1 MQEYGDLEVANGYL
15 GDPEGL
21 NEVFDRQGY
30 LFFRGVLD
38 ADEIGA
44 VRSDFMAELGLQG
57 FVAPGASRPVWTGKD
72 LEELDDDRLYALD
85 YYPKLLDTDTTRTF
99 TESVF
104 GDPVFM
110 FRSCTIRYTM
120 PDDAKHGSPPH
131 QDHFYIR
138 HTPDFRTLWIPLMDV
153 DRPIGGLAVAEGSHK
168 RGLREHAELDVYSYV
183 IKGRKQK
190 GVVQETISEPWL
202 TTTYAPGD
210 VIVFHSQMLHWA
222 LPNTSDV
229 IRLSIDVRCQPASSP
244 RSWQSESTLMEQ
256 RRLRADAHEIAKAEG
271 ADKEL
276 FEALIIEMMANGV
289 PAERGPIRELMAE
302 LSGGRQP
309 VH

>member
-44 VRSDFMAELGLQG
+44 VRSDFMAELGRQG
-57 FVAPGASRPVWTGKD
+57 FVASGASRPVWTGKD

-99 TESVF
+99 TERLF
-104 GDPVFM
+104 GGPVFM
-110 FRSCTIRYTM
+110 FRACTIRYTM
-120 PDDAKHGSPPH
+120 PDDTKHGSPPH

-153 DRPIGGLAVAEGSHK
+153 DRSVGGLAVAEGSHK

-183 IKGRKQK
+183 LRGPQAKGRR
-190 GVVQETISEPWL
+190 T
-202 TTTYAPGD
+202 GD
-210 VIVFHSQMLHWA
+210 HIRALADDDLRARGCRRLSQPDAALGPAKHVGRHTPVDRRA
-222 LPNTSDV
+222 LP
-229 IRLSIDVRCQPASSP
+229 ASLVSSLVAVGVDSHGAASP
-244 RSWQSESTLMEQ
+244 QG
-256 RRLRADAHEIAKAEG
+256 RRARDREG
-271 ADKEL
+271 
-276 FEALIIEMMANGV
+276 
-289 PAERGPIRELMAE
+289 
-302 LSGGRQP
+302 
-309 VH
+309 

>member
-1 MQEYGDLEVANGYL
+1 MTEYSELEVANDYL
-15 GDPEGL
+15 DDPEGL
-21 NEVFDRQGY
+21 NEAFERQGY

-38 ADEIGA
+38 TDEVGA
-44 VRSDFMAELGLQG
+44 VRADFMAELGRQR
-57 FVAPGASRPVWTGKD
+57 FVVPGASRPVWTGRD

-85 YYPKLLDTDTTRTF
+85 YYPKLLDTDTTRAF
-99 TESVF
+99 TEGLF
-104 GDPVFM
+104 GGPVFM
-110 FRSCTIRYTM
+110 FRACTIRYTM
-120 PDDAKHGSPPH
+120 PHDAKHGSPPH

-153 DRPIGGLAVAEGSHK
+153 DRPVGGLAVAQGSHK
-168 RGLREHAELDVYSYV
+168 RGLREHDELDVYSYV
-183 IKGRKQK
+183 LPGRKQK

-202 TTTYAPGD
+202 TTDYHAGD

-244 RSWQSESTLMEQ
+244 RSWQSETNLTEQ
-256 RRLRADAHEIAKAEG
+256 RRLRTDAQEIAIAEG

-276 FEALIIEMMANGV
+276 FEALIIEMMAKGV
-289 PAERGPIRELMAE
+289 PAERAPIRELMAE
-302 LSGGRQP
+302 LSAGRQP
-309 VH
+309 VS